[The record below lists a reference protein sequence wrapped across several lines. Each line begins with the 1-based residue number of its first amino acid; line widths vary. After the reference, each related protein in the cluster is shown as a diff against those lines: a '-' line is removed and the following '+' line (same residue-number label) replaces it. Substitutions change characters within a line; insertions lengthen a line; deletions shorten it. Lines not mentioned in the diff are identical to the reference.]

1 MKGKKHNGTSKRA
14 ERFRESGKELADLN
28 FSAAN
33 IHSVEDKAQNAFEEE
48 P

>member
-1 MKGKKHNGTSKRA
+1 
-14 ERFRESGKELADLN
+14 LADLN

-48 P
+48 PWVEAKLAELRQL